1 VATHRDFSF
10 QQALSSR
17 AKRAACPE
25 LVEGDLVFAFV
36 FAVFFLKS
44 APERVRRRAA
54 NDQDLNRVTRD
65 RLR

>member
-1 VATHRDFSF
+1 
-10 QQALSSR
+10 
-17 AKRAACPE
+17 
-25 LVEGDLVFAFV
+25 VFAFV